1 MSTKERSG
9 CPISLSLE
17 LIGDRWTLLLIR
29 DLAFAGKRHFREF
42 LQSDEGISSRTL
54 AERLQT
60 LVDEGVL
67 TRSDDPTHRL
77 KAIYRLTEAGIDL
90 LPILATLGAWGSK
103 YRKADEDL
111 ARVAKELAA
120 GGQPALERMKK
131 RLRKEHLGSR
141 PQVPFPVYAP
151 LR

>member
-17 LIGDRWTLLLIR
+17 LIGDRWTLLIIR

-54 AERLQT
+54 AERLQI

-111 ARVAKELAA
+111 ARVSKELAA
-120 GGQPALERMKK
+120 GVQPALERMKK
-131 RLRKEHLGSR
+131 RLRKEHFG
-141 PQVPFPVYAP
+141 
-151 LR
+151 